1 MILITGGLGFI
12 GTNLAKYF
20 LDHGEEVLLTR
31 HRNFAVPP
39 FLQKEDGDR
48 LRILPC
54 DVLDLDGLIRLI
66 RENKVESIVH
76 GVAIYHSSET
86 YHRVFQINVSGT
98 MNVMEAAL
106 LAGVKLVSFASSRAV
121 YAGWSLPDP
130 VPEIEEISIHAGEY
144 IQVTKKAG
152 EILVLYYRRKLGLDV
167 RILRVARVYGP
178 LSGAARNP
186 VREMVESAFKNRPAI
201 ISNSPE
207 ERNDFVY
214 VKDCARGMGII
225 HLAKN
230 PQHYIYNIGN
240 GRISLLSEFADIIKK
255 LIPSAQIE
263 FVGSHANPND
273 MRLETCI
280 DITRIS
286 KEFGYL
292 PEYDIEKGIED
303 YIRWLK
309 EGVY

>member
-12 GTNLAKYF
+12 GANLAKYF
-20 LDHGEEVLLTR
+20 LDQGAKVLLTR
-31 HRNFAVPP
+31 HRNVFVPQ
-39 FLQKEDGDR
+39 FLQKGNGDR

-54 DVLDLDGLIRLI
+54 DVLDLEGLIRLI

-76 GVAIYHSSET
+76 GAFIYQPSET
-86 YHRVFQINVSGT
+86 YRRVFQINVSGT
-98 MNVMEAAL
+98 MNVLEAAL
-106 LAGVKLVSFASSRAV
+106 LTGVRLVSLVSSRAV

-167 RILRVARVYGP
+167 RILRLARVYGP
-178 LSGAARNP
+178 LSRAARNP
-186 VREMVESAFKNRPAI
+186 VREMVESASENRTAI
-201 ISNSPE
+201 IPNSPE

-214 VKDCARGMGII
+214 VKDGVRGLGII

-230 PQHYIYNIGN
+230 PQHYIYNIGS
-240 GRISLLSEFADIIKK
+240 GRISLLSDFAKIIKK
-255 LIPSAQIE
+255 LIPSAQVE
-263 FVGSHANPND
+263 FVESHANQMD

-280 DITRIS
+280 DIKRIS
-286 KEFGYL
+286 KEFGYV
-292 PEYDIEKGIED
+292 PKYDIEKGIED
-303 YIRWLK
+303 YILWVK